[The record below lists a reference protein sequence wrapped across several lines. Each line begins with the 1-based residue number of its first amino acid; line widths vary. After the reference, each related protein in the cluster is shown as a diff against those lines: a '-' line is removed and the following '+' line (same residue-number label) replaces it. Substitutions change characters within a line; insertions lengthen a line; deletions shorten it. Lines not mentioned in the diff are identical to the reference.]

1 MQTTTQTHPRV
12 LLSLFLGSWD
22 EAQVCRCLLAAPGD
36 ETLDVGQTVS
46 LKDNHEENPPGSQG
60 FCHLMIHIASDHLP
74 SHLLETHLKEK
85 HRKPFTVI
93 NIMEIAAPSQ
103 KLLKKVI
110 TNVIYYFQ
118 PSYIEIDCI
127 VNIVIPLILAA
138 GTTVAG
144 RQDC

>member
-1 MQTTTQTHPRV
+1 
-12 LLSLFLGSWD
+12 
-22 EAQVCRCLLAAPGD
+22 
-36 ETLDVGQTVS
+36 
-46 LKDNHEENPPGSQG
+46 
-60 FCHLMIHIASDHLP
+60 MIHIASDHLP

-103 KLLKKVI
+103 KLLKKVV

-138 GTTVAG
+138 DTTVAG

>member
-1 MQTTTQTHPRV
+1 
-12 LLSLFLGSWD
+12 
-22 EAQVCRCLLAAPGD
+22 
-36 ETLDVGQTVS
+36 
-46 LKDNHEENPPGSQG
+46 
-60 FCHLMIHIASDHLP
+60 
-74 SHLLETHLKEK
+74 
-85 HRKPFTVI
+85 
-93 NIMEIAAPSQ
+93 MEIAAPSQ